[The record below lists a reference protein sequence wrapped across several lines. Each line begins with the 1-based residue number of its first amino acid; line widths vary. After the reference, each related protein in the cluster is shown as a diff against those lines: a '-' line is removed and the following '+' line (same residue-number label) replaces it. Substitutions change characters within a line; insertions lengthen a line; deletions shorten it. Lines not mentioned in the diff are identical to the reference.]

1 MKFFK
6 NNKLSILVYVFL
18 LILIV
23 ASFYQYFKDYYSYA
37 PLYYEVKDKCDNG
50 DKESCLKFENVYKYT
65 LDPKEKFDRLDVI
78 TLTSEI
84 VENSYFSMLQW
95 IGPLLVI
102 VLIIDLFHKELSSGI
117 FKYYLNRM
125 SYKKFLKRIMFISF
139 RRAWV
144 LPISLIFVFLISCFI
159 TGFNFSIHES
169 VKNIAVYDSFKYNN
183 FLVYGLVIVLL
194 LFIISLFYG
203 NLAVLCCKKNK
214 NSLITI
220 ILSYVLF
227 IAVDIFILVIVYS
240 LIINNLL
247 GFKELTD
254 YFNIT
259 GYWFFKG
266 NINYLLVL
274 LIASIIS
281 VCSYILLYFSYH
293 NKEKLIY
300 ENEKQN
306 T

>member
-1 MKFFK
+1 M
-6 NNKLSILVYVFL
+6 
-18 LILIV
+18 
-23 ASFYQYFKDYYSYA
+23 
-37 PLYYEVKDKCDNG
+37 
-50 DKESCLKFENVYKYT
+50 
-65 LDPKEKFDRLDVI
+65 
-78 TLTSEI
+78 
-84 VENSYFSMLQW
+84 
-95 IGPLLVI
+95 
-102 VLIIDLFHKELSSGI
+102 LIIDLFHKELSSGI

-183 FLVYGLVIVLL
+183 FLVYSLVIVLL

-247 GFKELTD
+247 GFKELSD

-293 NKEKLIY
+293 NKEKVIY